1 MDDINYRDII
11 DRISKI
17 RKSANSLIT
26 QELSD
31 RGLEGIVPAHG
42 AVFSSLFQ
50 QERPIPI
57 TFLVKKIGRA
67 KSTVTGIVKT
77 LERHGYVFRQESLED
92 ARSSQIGLTEK
103 GWAIKD
109 DFTQISQLLEERVY
123 GDMPREERK
132 RVVELLAQIEMNLKS

>member
-1 MDDINYRDII
+1 MHEINYRNII

-17 RKSANSLIT
+17 RESANSFIE

-42 AVFSSLFQ
+42 SVFAFLFQ
-50 QERPIPI
+50 QERPVPI
-57 TFLVKKIGRA
+57 TSLVKKIGRA

-77 LERHGYVFRQESLED
+77 LERHGYVFRQESPQD

-103 GWAIKD
+103 GWAIQD
-109 DFTQISQLLEERVY
+109 DFTQISHLLVERVY
-123 GDMPREERK
+123 GDMPREDRK